1 MLRVPHPITSNY
13 HKVSLKNEAKG
24 NQMLSAVSG
33 TASLYHGLKQ
43 VQAARSK
50 QPVIAEAGGQPVDA
64 PLIDGTTRGIG
75 RSLQRQQALSAARP
89 EALTPQ
95 YIGPARAAA
104 RTDTLNLKQVNDI
117 GMAAFYQDL
126 MNGCQAGPKPVSA
139 LQAEASYVKARL
151 ITGS

>member
-1 MLRVPHPITSNY
+1 VG
-13 HKVSLKNEAKG
+13 LKNEAKG

-33 TASLYHGLKQ
+33 TASLYNGMKQ
-43 VQAARSK
+43 MQAAYRK
-50 QPVIAEAGGQPVDA
+50 QPMIAEAGGQPVDT

-75 RSLQRQQALSAARP
+75 RSLQRQQVLSDART
-89 EALTPQ
+89 EALTAQ
-95 YIGPARAAA
+95 YIGPARDAA
-104 RTDTLNLKQVNDI
+104 RTGALNLKQVNDI

-139 LQAEASYVKARL
+139 LQAEASYIKARL